1 MTPLLEIRGVRS
13 GYDETGDVLQGIDLD
28 LHEGEVVALLGRN
41 GVGKTTLVN
50 TIVGL
55 VRPRAGS
62 IRLEGRELAGRGPH
76 EIARAGIAIVPQGRR
91 IFARLTVDENLK
103 LARRASEGRP
113 VERTLDDVYE
123 LLPRLRSGSRHR
135 GNELSGGEQQMVAIG
150 RALLANPRVLLFDEP
165 SEGLAPRVV
174 DLVTET
180 IAGLRERGLSAI
192 VVEQNL
198 HVAFA
203 LADRVA
209 IMTKG
214 EIAYRGD
221 DTGVPRRPRHRA
233 RPTRRVVI
241 RAPCE

>member
-1 MTPLLEIRGVRS
+1 MTALLELRGVRA
-13 GYDETGDVLQGIDLD
+13 GYDAGDVLQHVDLD
-28 LHEGEVVALLGRN
+28 LDEGAVIALLGRN

-62 IRLEGRELAGRGPH
+62 VKLDGRELAGASPH

-91 IFARLTVDENLK
+91 IFARLTVEENLK
-103 LARRASEGRP
+103 LARRAIADRA
-113 VERTLDDVYE
+113 VEWSLDRVYE
-123 LLPRLRSGSRHR
+123 LLPRLHERRRHR

-165 SEGLAPRVV
+165 SEGLAPVLV
-174 DLVTET
+174 DRVTET
-180 IAGLRERGLSAI
+180 IAGLRQRGLSAI

-198 HVAFA
+198 HVAVA
-203 LADRVA
+203 LADSVA

-214 EIAYRGD
+214 EIVYRATTREFRGD
-221 DTGVPRRPRHRA
+221 RATAHALLGVA
-233 RPTRRVVI
+233 
-241 RAPCE
+241 

>member
-1 MTPLLEIRGVRS
+1 MTALLELRGVRA
-13 GYDETGDVLQGIDLD
+13 GYDAGDVLQHVDLD
-28 LHEGEVVALLGRN
+28 LEEGAVIALLGRN

-62 IRLEGRELAGRGPH
+62 VKLDGRELAGASPH

-91 IFARLTVDENLK
+91 IFARLTVEENLK
-103 LARRASEGRP
+103 LARRAIADRA
-113 VERTLDDVYE
+113 VEWSLDRVYE
-123 LLPRLRSGSRHR
+123 LLPRLHERRRHR

-165 SEGLAPRVV
+165 SEGLAPVLV
-174 DLVTET
+174 DRVTET
-180 IAGLRERGLSAI
+180 IAGLRQRGLSAI

-198 HVAFA
+198 HVAVA
-203 LADRVA
+203 LADSVA

-214 EIAYRGD
+214 EIVYRATTREFRGD
-221 DTGVPRRPRHRA
+221 RATAHALLGVA
-233 RPTRRVVI
+233 
-241 RAPCE
+241 